1 MKLHHLALAAVAE
14 GDCSGRENGL
24 ECATQ
29 CSTDSGYAKLGR
41 GLMAPLYTGKGKS
54 FRVKFSVSRQLE
66 FQRYVD

>member
-1 MKLHHLALAAVAE
+1 MKLHHLALAAVAK

-54 FRVKFSVSRQLE
+54 IRV
-66 FQRYVD
+66 